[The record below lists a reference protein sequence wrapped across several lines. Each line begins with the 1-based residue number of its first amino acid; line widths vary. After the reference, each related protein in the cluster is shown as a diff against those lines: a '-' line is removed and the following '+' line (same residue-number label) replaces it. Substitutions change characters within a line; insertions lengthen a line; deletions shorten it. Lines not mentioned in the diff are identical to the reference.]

1 MNDSL
6 ASLRRM
12 GSPRQRRSLK
22 RFFLSRRKIWIVL
35 ACLLALHHLLFSFLT
50 QGAEEAVNALL
61 IWGGALV
68 ILVDQPPG
76 WRPP

>member
-12 GSPRQRRSLK
+12 GSPRQRRRLK
-22 RFFLSRRKIWIVL
+22 RLFLSRRMMWIVL

-50 QGAEEAVNALL
+50 QGA
-61 IWGGALV
+61 
-68 ILVDQPPG
+68 DRPQPP
-76 WRPP
+76 